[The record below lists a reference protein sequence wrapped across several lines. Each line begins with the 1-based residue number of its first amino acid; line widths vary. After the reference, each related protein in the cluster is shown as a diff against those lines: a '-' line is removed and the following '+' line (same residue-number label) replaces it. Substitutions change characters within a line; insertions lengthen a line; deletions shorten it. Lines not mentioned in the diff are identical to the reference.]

1 MNFLEALS
9 ISSQP
14 FEVQNSMCAAKFD
27 SLNITDTTLR
37 DAHQSL
43 IATRLRTEDMLPLAR
58 AIDQAGFFSVEAWGG
73 ATFDSCIRFLN
84 DDPWDRLRMLKAELK
99 HTPIQM
105 LLRGQNLVGYRHY
118 PDDVVEKFVEA
129 SARNGVDIFRVFDA
143 LNDIRNM
150 KKAMEEVKNVGG
162 HLQGAISYTTSP
174 VHSVATFIDMAQE
187 LYTLGCD
194 SICIKDMAGLI
205 MPHDARDL
213 IAGIKKTADVKV
225 CLHSHCT
232 SGVAPLSYQAAID
245 AGVDILDT
253 AMSPFAFGTSQPPT
267 ESIVASVLGTPRDTG
282 IDLITLRNVRNICR
296 EMREK
301 YEPLFSAITDRVD
314 SDVLIYQLPGG
325 MISNLVS
332 QLKEQNAL
340 DRLDDVFHEVPR
352 VRKDLGYPPLVT
364 PTSQIVG
371 TQAVFNVLMDG
382 ERYRNV
388 TREVKDYV
396 LGLYGRS
403 PAPISPEVR
412 ALIVGDEEP
421 VTVRPADLLE
431 PIYEQMRAQ
440 AVEQGLVTR
449 DEDVLTYILYPSIAP
464 SFLRG
469 ERQAEVIPEA
479 AAPAGPVGVAD
490 FPRSME
496 VEVDG
501 EIFSV
506 RIVTVEGDSVG
517 ASVCTPSAKER
528 IPRGEVAGG
537 VKSNMQG
544 MVLKVMFPRGST
556 VKKGDTLIVLEAMK
570 MENPIRSPRDG
581 TVSEIFV
588 DAGDVVQNGD
598 VLMVIE

>member
-1 MNFLEALS
+1 
-9 ISSQP
+9 
-14 FEVQNSMCAAKFD
+14 MCAAKSG

-58 AIDQAGFFSVEAWGG
+58 AIDEVGFFSVEAWGG

-84 DDPWDRLRMLKAELK
+84 DDPWERLRALKAELRR
-99 HTPIQM
+99 TPIQM

-150 KKAMEEVKNVGG
+150 KKAMAEVKNVGA

-174 VHSVATFIDMAQE
+174 VHSVATFVDMAEE
-187 LYTLGCD
+187 LYSLGCD

-213 IAGIKKTADVKV
+213 ITGIKKAADVKV

-253 AMSPFAFGTSQPPT
+253 AMSPFALGTSQPPT
-267 ESIVASVLGTPRDTG
+267 ESVVASVAGTARDTG
-282 IDLITLRNVRNICR
+282 IDLLPLRKVRNICR

-301 YEPLFSAITDRVD
+301 YEPLFNSIADRVD

-332 QLKEQNAL
+332 QLKEQDAL
-340 DRLDDVFHEVPR
+340 NRLDEVLREIPR
-352 VRKDLGYPPLVT
+352 VREDLGYPPLVT

-371 TQAVFNVLMDG
+371 TQAVLNVLMGG
-382 ERYRNV
+382 ERYQNV
-388 TREVKDYV
+388 TKEVKDYV

-403 PAPISPEVR
+403 PAPINPEIR
-412 ALIVGDEEP
+412 KMIIGNELPI
-421 VTVRPADLLE
+421 TVRPADLLE
-431 PIYEQMRAQ
+431 PIYEQMKKEAM
-440 AVEQGLVTR
+440 EQCLVNQE
-449 DEDVLTYILYPSIAP
+449 EDVLTYILYPNIAP

-469 ERQAEVIPEA
+469 ERQPEPIPEKA
-479 AAPAGPVGVAD
+479 SAAPAAAAEI
-490 FPRSME
+490 PRSME

-506 RIVTVEGDSVG
+506 RIITVEGG
-517 ASVCTPSAKER
+517 AVTGPSTAPPTR
-528 IPRGEVAGG
+528 TTPRGDVAGG

-544 MVLKVMFPRGST
+544 MVLKVMAQRGST

-570 MENPIRSPRDG
+570 MENPIPSPRDG

-588 DAGDVVQNGD
+588 EAGDVVQNGD

>member
-1 MNFLEALS
+1 MIFF
-9 ISSQP
+9 QP

-27 SLNITDTTLR
+27 TLNITDTTLR

-58 AIDQAGFFSVEAWGG
+58 AIDEVGFFSVEAWGG

-84 DDPWDRLRMLKAELK
+84 DDPWDRLRELKAELK

-150 KKAMEEVKNVGG
+150 KKAMTEVKNVGA

-174 VHSVATFIDMAQE
+174 VHSVATFIDMAEE

-213 IAGIKKTADVKV
+213 ITGIKKVADVKV

-253 AMSPFAFGTSQPPT
+253 AMSPFGLGTSQPPT
-267 ESIVASVLGTPRDTG
+267 ESIVASVVGTSRDTG
-282 IDLITLRNVRNICR
+282 IDLLPLRNVRNICR
-296 EMREK
+296 DLREK
-301 YEPLFSAITDRVD
+301 YGPLFSPIADRVD

-325 MISNLVS
+325 MITNLVS
-332 QLKEQNAL
+332 QLKEQDAL
-340 DRLDDVFHEVPR
+340 DRLDEVFHEVPR

-371 TQAVFNVLMDG
+371 TQAVFNVLMD
-382 ERYRNV
+382 EDRYRNV
-388 TREVKDYV
+388 TTEVKDYV
-396 LGLYGRS
+396 RGLYGRP
-403 PAPISPEVR
+403 PAPISPEVQK
-412 ALIVGDEEP
+412 LVIGDEEP
-421 VTVRPADLLE
+421 VTGRPADLLK
-431 PIYEQMRAQ
+431 PIYDQMREQ
-440 AVEQGLVTR
+440 AVSQGLVTR
-449 DEDVLTYILYPSIAP
+449 EEDVLTYILYPNIAP
-464 SFLRG
+464 TFLRG
-469 ERQAEVIPEA
+469 ECKAEVIPEKGAPGPA
-479 AAPAGPVGVAD
+479 AVAEI
-490 FPRSME
+490 PRSME

-506 RIVTVEGDSVG
+506 RIVTVDGG
-517 ASVCTPSAKER
+517 AVSGPAPAPSAKER

-544 MVLKVMFPRGST
+544 MVLQVMAECGST
-556 VKKGDTLIVLEAMK
+556 VRKGDTLIVLEAMK

-581 TVSEIFV
+581 TVEEIFV
-588 DAGDVVQNGD
+588 NAGDVVQNGD
-598 VLMVIE
+598 VLMIIE